1 MYYPSVTINLKGLS
15 KNKVK
20 NITSTD
26 NVTGFSSADYE
37 EGLMMNLDFRKN
49 LVEHATHFVLKYEET
64 KKVSD
69 QRDARY
75 FVNMLKESAVKT
87 QLLERIGVN

>member
-1 MYYPSVTINLKGLS
+1 
-15 KNKVK
+15 
-20 NITSTD
+20 
-26 NVTGFSSADYE
+26 
-37 EGLMMNLDFRKN
+37 MNLDFRKN

-75 FVNMLKESAVKT
+75 FVNMLKESAIKT
-87 QLLERIGVN
+87 QLLERIGAN